1 MFDKYEYSELWEIM
15 TGLSVVIA
23 KHPLKNDNVSMF
35 WYNLYKGVESEIDKR
50 ILASD

>member
-23 KHPLKNDNVSMF
+23 KHPLHTYLPSF
-35 WYNLYKGVESEIDKR
+35 LS
-50 ILASD
+50 